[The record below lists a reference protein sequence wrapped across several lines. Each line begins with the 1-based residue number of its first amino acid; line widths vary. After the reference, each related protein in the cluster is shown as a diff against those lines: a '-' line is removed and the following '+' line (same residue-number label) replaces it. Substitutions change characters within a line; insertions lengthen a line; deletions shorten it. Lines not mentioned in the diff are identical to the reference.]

1 VDRLDEQEEL
11 VMADDPTRLPERD
24 METNPY
30 SSDELRVAE
39 WLVAKTG
46 AGDDPIGFVMA
57 SLEYSV
63 MQRNQA
69 WAALKVVREACGQN
83 NCNCPG
89 ASRVRAALD
98 DLNDG

>member
-1 VDRLDEQEEL
+1 
-11 VMADDPTRLPERD
+11 MADDPIRLPERD
-24 METNPY
+24 IEASPY
-30 SSDELRVAE
+30 SPDELRVAE
-39 WLVAKTG
+39 WLGANTGVG

-69 WAALKVVREACGQN
+69 GAALKVVREVCGQN

-89 ASRVRAALD
+89 ASRVRAALE
-98 DLNDG
+98 DLKDG